1 MSIPLSS
8 YSVNFGDSVT
18 IPCSV
23 SANPSATS
31 VFWERVSQSGV
42 PSTIS
47 LVPSKYSGG
56 TLLSPDLVISNT
68 DTTDQGFYRCLATNS
83 VGTSTSDSAFLAV
96 IGSEF
101 SLVGG
106 LDH

>member
-31 VFWERVSQSGV
+31 VFWERVSPSGV

-68 DTTDQGFYRCLATNS
+68 DTIDQGFYRCLATNS